1 LLRIDIVTLF
11 PEVFPGPLGA
21 SVVGRALGKGLLEIG
36 TVNPRDFAEDKRG
49 TVDDK
54 VYGGGPGMLMKPEPL
69 FKAVESVKR
78 PESLVVLM
86 SPRGERYC
94 QETAR
99 SFARTE
105 HLILI
110 CGHYEG
116 VDERVRLTLA
126 DMEVSIGDYV
136 LTSGV
141 LPAMVVADSVAR
153 LLPGVLGSDE
163 SSESESFSE
172 PELLEYPQYTR
183 PETFRGAR
191 VPEVLLSGD
200 HGAIAEWRR
209 VESLRLSRERVS
221 SGMKR
226 GKGKEV
232 GDTFD

>member
-105 HLILI
+105 HLIFNS
-110 CGHYEG
+110 GHYEG